1 MTIKCLPLLW
11 IRALVGFLGIIDTP
25 RLWQLAFVTVKLH
38 NGIVFSSLGRRGKN
52 LKDKEWNPAGM
63 LWTASCLMW
72 SWLHS
77 GTLVS
82 TLLTASPSCPLGG
95 SICEHDAVTA
105 LTTFWGIFGWS
116 VLKQRKVLN
125 CSDIFFWPIS
135 GLNRR
140 CLLINAASVHCHFL
154 KGWSQRTV
162 LPVDSQFRFQPVEG
176 MPKQQSG
183 QALWGVQRHTI
194 SPQKKSTGRL
204 SSVYKGRKWFC

>member
-1 MTIKCLPLLW
+1 MTIKCRPLLW

-25 RLWQLAFVTVKLH
+25 RLWQLAFVTVKQH
-38 NGIVFSSLGRRGKN
+38 NGIVFSSLGSRGKN

-125 CSDIFFWPIS
+125 CSDIFFCQFQDWIDVVFWLMLPPFIAIIWKDS
-135 GLNRR
+135 LRGQF
-140 CLLINAASVHCHFL
+140 CLWTL
-154 KGWSQRTV
+154 
-162 LPVDSQFRFQPVEG
+162 
-176 MPKQQSG
+176 
-183 QALWGVQRHTI
+183 
-194 SPQKKSTGRL
+194 SPGFSL
-204 SSVYKGRKWFC
+204 